1 MWDGQ
6 GWLRAGDDGFF
17 FLTVNQQARA
27 TDRKTYEK
35 GWYLDLRSG
44 KEKRNLEGKKLR
56 DDDGWIRQGAG
67 LAQLGILFF
76 RLFSLFFPFAFFT
89 CFPVFPFLLELAWL
103 GIPWLFS
110 SNTKTQ
116 AVGMGLG
123 GIARARARLA

>member
-1 MWDGQ
+1 MARDGCAQ
-6 GWLRAGDDGFF
+6 ATMDFF

-76 RLFSLFFPFAFFT
+76 RLFSLFFPFAFF
-89 CFPVFPFLLELAWL
+89 L
-103 GIPWLFS
+103 LFS
-110 SNTKTQ
+110 RFSFF
-116 AVGMGLG
+116 
-123 GIARARARLA
+123 AREIGRAHV